1 MPGWGSDSHHH
12 NQALP
17 FTNSSLPHTLSDI
30 HRTRLLGGYHTSRTA
45 SVGIGQSEASAT
57 CTARLMSGAM
67 FFGWVL
73 NTLEWSDVETS
84 ELWSITV
91 FGRWQATGLPPVM
104 LQGFIDRLGLGGDQ
118 QLCKFGRRVTEYQG
132 DGYWAMLKVSCIPFW
147 PCLFR
152 SFFAS

>member
-1 MPGWGSDSHHH
+1 M
-12 NQALP
+12 
-17 FTNSSLPHTLSDI
+17 
-30 HRTRLLGGYHTSRTA
+30 
-45 SVGIGQSEASAT
+45 GIGQSEASAT

-118 QLCKFGRRVTEYQG
+118 QLCKFAGIPDHIEPSVVRLRGSSVPAASAAPTLCARRVMRLV
-132 DGYWAMLKVSCIPFW
+132 AAVARVS
-147 PCLFR
+147 L
-152 SFFAS
+152 AQ